1 MGLTG
6 HHLAKLS
13 DRELIFLAEVWGRA
27 GPPDSLS
34 QHHRDLAREQLR
46 AASWGGYEFDEC
58 DCFLISVPP
67 LPEASRISHDG
78 GPFSVLEVSRAG
90 EGLGH
95 LELWVVDGYLHSVDY
110 MTFGDHEK
118 LPALEEVSLE
128 LLD

>member
-1 MGLTG
+1 M
-6 HHLAKLS
+6 S
-13 DRELIFLAEVWGRA
+13 RGRA
-27 GPPDSLS
+27 VGSAFSPKEQTLLDLLCCGT